1 MRLLVQ
7 QLFRVRATIKV
18 IMNEQN
24 CRILNWNVRGL
35 NTKARRQVVRDLVTE
50 HNCSIV
56 CLQETKMQNLDATI
70 VLEALGPKFANS
82 FTYLP
87 VQETRGGVLLA
98 VNEDY
103 YNLSE
108 TQIRGHTVITKL

>member
-18 IMNEQN
+18 IMNKQN

-50 HNCSIV
+50 HNSNIV
-56 CLQETKMQNLDATI
+56 CLQETKCKILM
-70 VLEALGPKFANS
+70 
-82 FTYLP
+82 LP
-87 VQETRGGVLLA
+87 LYQ
-98 VNEDY
+98 
-103 YNLSE
+103 
-108 TQIRGHTVITKL
+108 KL